1 MWTQGEINMKKMA
14 FAKKKES
21 KKVLE
26 EDSWKVL
33 IIDDEE
39 EVHQITRGVLSKFE
53 YENRAIECIS
63 AFSADEAIVKL
74 QENTDIALV
83 LLDVVME
90 TEDAGL
96 VTVKRIREELNNKL
110 VRIILRTGQPGSA
123 PEQEVIRDY
132 DINDYKEK
140 TELTAAKLYTVVIAS
155 LRAYR
160 DISVIEQNRL
170 GLKAIIESSSDIF
183 KLQSF
188 KNFAQGVLVQLLAL
202 VEHDSQTT
210 KKNAFSIVKGEHGY
224 ELLAASG
231 VFENQSVDEVLS
243 EEVTAL
249 LEEAMLK
256 KSHVNKGKNHLYFFE
271 TNNATTS
278 IFYFLGDRNIGD
290 MNRALIDIFSV
301 NVSIAFENLNLNQEI
316 FDTQKELIEKLGEV
330 IETRSNETA
339 HHVKRVAQ
347 VSYILAKAYGLDEQ
361 TAKLIK
367 LASPMHD
374 IGKVGIKDNILLK
387 PGRLDH
393 QEFEVMKTHAR
404 LGSDILSGSSRE
416 LLQTASIIAKE
427 HHERWDGKGY
437 PDGKAGED
445 IHIYG
450 RITMVADI
458 FDALVHKRCYKEAWS
473 LERAQKFLHD
483 ESGKMF
489 DPRLI
494 ELFFENIE
502 EINEI
507 CGTLESN
514 SEYV

>member
-1 MWTQGEINMKKMA
+1 M
-14 FAKKKES
+14 FAKAKEQS
-21 KKVLE
+21 KVSCKE
-26 EDSWKVL
+26 GWKVL
-33 IIDDEE
+33 IVDDEE
-39 EVHQITRGVLSKFE
+39 EVHQITRAVLSKFE
-53 YENRAIECIS
+53 FDKRCIETIS
-63 AFSADEAIVKL
+63 AYSADEAIAQL
-74 QENTDIALV
+74 QIHDDIALI

-90 TEDAGL
+90 SEHAGL
-96 VTVKRIREELNNKL
+96 EAVKRIREDLGNKL

-140 TELTAAKLYTVVIAS
+140 TELTAAKLYTSVVSS

-160 DISVIEQNRL
+160 DISIIEQNRL

-183 KLQSF
+183 QLQSF
-188 KNFAQGVLVQLLAL
+188 KNFAQGVLIQLLSL
-202 VEHDSQTT
+202 VESNAKTV
-210 KKNAFSIVKGEHGY
+210 KKNAFSMVKGSEGY
-224 ELLAASG
+224 ELLASSG
-231 VFENQSVDEVLS
+231 VFEDKSVDDILCDDVDELFQ
-243 EEVTAL
+243 
-249 LEEAMLK
+249 EAMRT
-256 KSHVNKGKNHLYFFE
+256 KSHVSKNENHVYFFE
-271 TNNATTS
+271 TKNGTTS
-278 IFYFLGDRNIGD
+278 LFYFLGDKVLSEVD
-290 MNRALIDIFSV
+290 RALIDIFSV

-347 VSYILAKAYGLDEQ
+347 VSYILAMAYGLGEQ

-374 IGKVGIKDNILLK
+374 IGKVGITDNILLK
-387 PGRLDH
+387 PGKLDPS
-393 QEFEVMKTHAR
+393 EFEIMKTHAK

-416 LLQTASIIAKE
+416 LLKTASIIAHE
-427 HHERWDGKGY
+427 HHERWDGLGY
-437 PDGKAGED
+437 PEGKSGEN

-458 FDALVHKRCYKEAWS
+458 FDALVHERCYKKAWPLDEA
-473 LERAQKFLHD
+473 LAFLKN

-494 ELFFENIE
+494 ELFFENLDEIRMICCMVE
-502 EINEI
+502 ENDE
-507 CGTLESN
+507 N
-514 SEYV
+514 A

>member
-1 MWTQGEINMKKMA
+1 MKKMA
-14 FAKKKES
+14 FAKKKETG
-21 KKVLE
+21 KTLH

-33 IIDDEE
+33 IVDDEE
-39 EVHQITRGVLSKFE
+39 EVHQITRAVLSKFD
-53 YENRAIECIS
+53 YENRKIECIS
-63 AFSADEAIVKL
+63 AFSGKEAIAKL
-74 QENTDIALV
+74 QEYSDIALV

-96 VTVKRIREELNNKL
+96 IAVKRIREELENKL

-140 TELTAAKLYTVVIAS
+140 TELTAAKLYTAVISS

-160 DISVIEQNRL
+160 DVSVIEQNRQ
-170 GLKAIIESSSDIF
+170 GLKAIIESSSDVF
-183 KLQSF
+183 QLQSF
-188 KNFAQGVLVQLLAL
+188 KKFAHGVLVQLLAL
-202 VEHDSQTT
+202 VEHDANTS
-210 KKNAFSIVKGEHGY
+210 KKNAFSIVKGEDGY
-224 ELLAASG
+224 QLLAASG
-231 VFENQSVDEVLS
+231 VFENQSIDEVLS
-243 EEVTAL
+243 EEIKGLLTEAL
-249 LEEAMLK
+249 EK
-256 KSHVNKGKNHLYFFE
+256 RSHVSKDKNHLYFFE
-271 TNNATTS
+271 TNSGTTS
-278 IFYFLGDRNIGD
+278 IFYFLGDKSID
-290 MNRALIDIFSV
+290 EVDRALIDIFSV
-301 NVSIAFENLNLNQEI
+301 NVGIAFENLNLNQEI

-330 IETRSNETA
+330 VETRSNETA

-347 VSYILAKAYGLDEQ
+347 VSYILAKAYGLDEH

-387 PGRLDH
+387 PGKLDH
-393 QEFEVMKTHAR
+393 EEFETMKTHAR
-404 LGSDILSGSSRE
+404 LGSDILGGSSRE

-427 HHERWDGKGY
+427 HHERWDGLGY

-445 IHIYG
+445 IHIFG

-473 LERAQKFLHD
+473 LEKAQQFLKD
-483 ESGKMF
+483 ECGKMF

-494 ELFFENIE
+494 ELFFEKFD
-502 EINEI
+502 EIKSI
-507 CGTLESN
+507 CCMLERTVEN
-514 SEYV
+514 A